1 MLRAHTI
8 RLNPTHEQEVYFRK
22 AAGTARIV
30 FNWALARWMDYRA
43 ARQQISMNDLKTEFN
58 RIKGERF
65 PWIYDVTKC
74 VAEREFS
81 NLGRALANYF
91 RMKGTGMLPKGAKP
105 RKDGEEAGFPR
116 FKSKHEGYASFYL
129 ANDKFRLNG
138 HRIYIPKLGWVN
150 MTERLRFTGK
160 IMNATVSYRAGWWW
174 VSIGMD
180 IPYSPSVHQ
189 GHPVEVDVGISYL
202 AVDSDGQVF
211 ENQKHLKAALRRV
224 KHLQRAVSRKV
235 KGSRNR
241 AKAALRLAKAHF
253 KVACKR
259 RDAIHS

>member
-22 AAGTARIV
+22 AAGTARFV

-91 RMKGTGMLPKGAKP
+91 RMKGTGMLANPHLAQAVSDASLAEIARQMTYKANWYGGMVQLV
-105 RKDGEEAGFPR
+105 D
-116 FKSKHEGYASFYL
+116 SFYPSSKMCNACGAIKADL
-129 ANDKFRLNG
+129 TLSERQWTCTTCGARL
-138 HRIYIPKLGWVN
+138 
-150 MTERLRFTGK
+150 ERDL
-160 IMNATVSYRAGWWW
+160 NAA
-174 VSIGMD
+174 
-180 IPYSPSVHQ
+180 
-189 GHPVEVDVGISYL
+189 
-202 AVDSDGQVF
+202 
-211 ENQKHLKAALRRV
+211 
-224 KHLQRAVSRKV
+224 
-235 KGSRNR
+235 RNIR
-241 AKAALRLAKAHF
+241 DEALRLVTAS
-253 KVACKR
+253 R
-259 RDAIHS
+259 